1 MGKSRI
7 FDTEVRAGQCW
18 GLGEGGG
25 ESGWVGSSARQV
37 SEVEVGQDE
46 VEVMLCNDG
55 HLGKSCIFQT
65 EVRAEPCW
73 G

>member
-1 MGKSRI
+1 MLG
-7 FDTEVRAGQCW
+7 VG
-18 GLGEGGG
+18 GEGVREGREGG
-25 ESGWVGSSARQV
+25 VSARQV

-65 EVRAEPCW
+65 S
-73 G
+73 

>member
-1 MGKSRI
+1 MLG
-7 FDTEVRAGQCW
+7 VG
-18 GLGEGGG
+18 GEGVREGREGG
-25 ESGWVGSSARQV
+25 VSARQV

-55 HLGKSCIFQT
+55 HLGKSRIFQT

-73 G
+73 GYGGGEGGCQVNAC

>member
-1 MGKSRI
+1 MLG
-7 FDTEVRAGQCW
+7 VG
-18 GLGEGGG
+18 GEGVREGREGG
-25 ESGWVGSSARQV
+25 VSARQV

-55 HLGKSCIFQT
+55 HLGMCRIFQT
-65 EVRAEPCW
+65 EVIGEPCW